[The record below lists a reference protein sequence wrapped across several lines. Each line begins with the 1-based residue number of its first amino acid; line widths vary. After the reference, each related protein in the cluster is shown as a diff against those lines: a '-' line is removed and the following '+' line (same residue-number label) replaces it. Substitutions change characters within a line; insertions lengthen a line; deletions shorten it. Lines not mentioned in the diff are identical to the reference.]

1 MDSTSPVTI
10 GIPPVTKE
18 QVTAA
23 VDDLAVAVKIEQD
36 AEAILKTAREVYDK
50 EFAVWLAKHP
60 MIAGTLDLAEEGL
73 KAAKVV
79 KAGADKAI
87 REIAPIYFADNP
99 VARKDTPGLEYR
111 LERKPVLDSS
121 FVTQAVRAG
130 AAFLLKPDNAAIKK
144 FIQDTSTQNN
154 ITKLWS
160 LPESIIWWLDD
171 SLQLRNDYVTLI
183 TEDKLVSPEP
193 EAKAD

>member
-50 EFAVWLAKHP
+50 EFAVWLAEHP

-73 KAAKVV
+73 KAAKAVR
-79 KAGADKAI
+79 AGAAI
-87 REIAPIYFADNP
+87 ATREVASTYFADNP
-99 VARKDTPGLEYR
+99 EARTDTPGLAYR
-111 LERKPVLDSS
+111 LERKPNFHEN
-121 FVTQAVRAG
+121 FVDDAVRAG
-130 AAFLLKPDNAAIKK
+130 ATFLLRPDEKSCKAFVKGMAI
-144 FIQDTSTQNN
+144 QNKD
-154 ITKLWS
+154 TKLWS
-160 LPESIIWWLDD
+160 MPEMVDRWLGG
-171 SLQLRNDYVTLI
+171 SLMVENAYVVTI
-183 TEDKLVSPEP
+183 AEDKLVAPEP